1 MATEI
6 AKVVITDEAKYD
18 YECLFA
24 ISLYGSDTREKDDE
38 WWKEHFE
45 DREYLSPSMPI
56 SEMKAECEDYIE
68 IHPSVKYSHYFRAKY
83 YDETKEKMLM
93 LFFYKVKKIG
103 PMQLWDLK
111 GICLADD
118 WDEISEEKGI
128 IRNWLKHDIQTED
141 KTDWVLEYQENV
153 RRGLIGSGMP
163 TFSLSGLPRE
173 VVNAIYSGA
182 DTEIIERLS
191 HLKRKGGEWVGYKRY
206 LPKRR
211 AVGKKHKRTPRA

>member
-24 ISLYGSDTREKDDE
+24 IPLYSDCKGKDME
-38 WWKEHFE
+38 WWREHFE
-45 DREYLSPSMPI
+45 DVEYLSPKMPI
-56 SEMKAECEDYIE
+56 AEIKAESEDYIE
-68 IHPSVKYSHYFRAKY
+68 IHPNVKYRYYFRAKY
-83 YDETKEKMLM
+83 YDESQDKMLM
-93 LFFYKVKKIG
+93 LFFYKGKKIG
-103 PMQLWDLK
+103 PMQLWELK
-111 GICLADD
+111 GLCLASD
-118 WDEISEEKGI
+118 WTEEFEEKGL
-128 IRNWLKHDIQTED
+128 IRNWLKHDIKTED

-163 TFSLSGLPRE
+163 MFSLTGLPRE

-182 DTEIIERLS
+182 DTEITERLS

-211 AVGKKHKRTPRA
+211 TVGKKHKRTPGT